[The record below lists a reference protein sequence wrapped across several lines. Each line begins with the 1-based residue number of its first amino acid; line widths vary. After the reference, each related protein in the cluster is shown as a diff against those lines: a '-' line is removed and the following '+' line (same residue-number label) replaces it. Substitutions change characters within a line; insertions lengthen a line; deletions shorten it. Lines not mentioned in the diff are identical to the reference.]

1 MARTDAN
8 PPMPEFRTDYVLQE
22 VDTDYLS
29 QAVKP
34 KQFIHIDQSECIT
47 CEGCVDICPW
57 KCIHMVK
64 TEAISE
70 AIDTDQPG
78 DDPTDQYV
86 FLDRR
91 RRLHPLRPVRRPLP
105 DRGHHPRQAGRARRP
120 RRPPPAHQHP
130 WLRLWDAVGLAKR
143 TREHMAKTMPNRPS
157 IGDKVGEVTDK
168 VQGSQAW
175 NSIFRPGS
183 IFRKGYTDSPR
194 NRSYV
199 IMNSVLY
206 HLHPVKVKR
215 HAVKVSYTLC
225 LGGLSFFLFIL
236 LTVTGIFLMFF
247 YRPTAAQAW
256 DDIDGLQTSVT
267 FGLLVR
273 NMHRWGAHLM
283 VLSVFL
289 HMARVFYHGAYK
301 APREFNWV
309 IGVMLLLLTLLLS
322 FTGYLLPWDQLALW
336 AVTVGTNMMGY
347 TPVFGTQVRFVLLG
361 GTEIGTDTLL
371 RWYVLHVLMLP
382 FVIVIF
388 MAIHFWRVRKD
399 GGISG
404 PL

>member
-1 MARTDAN
+1 
-8 PPMPEFRTDYVLQE
+8 
-22 VDTDYLS
+22 
-29 QAVKP
+29 
-34 KQFIHIDQSECIT
+34 
-47 CEGCVDICPW
+47 
-57 KCIHMVK
+57 
-64 TEAISE
+64 
-70 AIDTDQPG
+70 
-78 DDPTDQYV
+78 
-86 FLDRR
+86 
-91 RRLHPLRPVRRPLP
+91 
-105 DRGHHPRQAGRARRP
+105 
-120 RRPPPAHQHP
+120 
-130 WLRLWDAVGLAKR
+130 
-143 TREHMAKTMPNRPS
+143 MAKVIDNPRPTAKERLNKTVES
-157 IGDKVGEVTDK
+157 

-183 IFRKGYTDSPR
+183 IFRKGYSDSPR

-215 HAVKVSYTLC
+215 HAVKVKAL
-225 LGGLSFFLFIL
+225 GLSALPLFVLFIL

-247 YRPTAAQAW
+247 YRPTAADAW
-256 DDIDGLQTSVT
+256 QDIQSLQTSVT
-267 FGLLVR
+267 FGLMVR

-301 APREFNWV
+301 PPREFNWV
-309 IGVMLLLLTLLLS
+309 IGVVLLTLTLLLS
-322 FTGYLLPWDQLALW
+322 FTGYLLPWDQLAMW
-336 AVTVGTNMMGY
+336 AVAVGTNMMGY
-347 TPVFGTQVRFVLLG
+347 TPVFGSQVRFVLLG
-361 GTEIGTDTLL
+361 GVEIGSETLL

>member
-1 MARTDAN
+1 MATR
-8 PPMPEFRTDYVLQE
+8 
-22 VDTDYLS
+22 
-29 QAVKP
+29 
-34 KQFIHIDQSECIT
+34 IT
-47 CEGCVDICPW
+47 
-57 KCIHMVK
+57 
-64 TEAISE
+64 
-70 AIDTDQPG
+70 PG
-78 DDPTDQYV
+78 EK
-86 FLDRR
+86 
-91 RRLHPLRPVRRPLP
+91 
-105 DRGHHPRQAGRARRP
+105 
-120 RRPPPAHQHP
+120 
-130 WLRLWDAVGLAKR
+130 LAER
-143 TREHMAKTMPNRPS
+143 M
-157 IGDKVGEVTDK
+157 DKVKGGALWT
-168 VQGSQAW
+168 
-175 NSIFRPGS
+175 SIFRPGS

-225 LGGLSFFLFIL
+225 LGGLSFFLF
-236 LTVTGIFLMFF
+236 LMFF
-247 YRPTAAQAW
+247 YRPTSVSAW
-256 DDIDGLQTSVT
+256 SDIQTLQTSVA

-273 NMHRWGAHLM
+273 NMHRWAAHLM
-283 VLSVFL
+283 VISVFL
-289 HMARVFYHGAYK
+289 HMSRVFYHGAYK
-301 APREFNWV
+301 APREFNWI
-309 IGVMLLLLTLLLS
+309 IGVVLLLLTLMLS

-347 TPVFGTQVRFVLLG
+347 SPVIGSQVRFALLG
-361 GTEIGTDTLL
+361 SVEIGTQTLL